1 MACGHHFGVAQ
12 KPRAGCGAT
21 TKNSTPGNAYGI
33 ATTAARAANK
43 SGTNR
48 ARGGPKMTPRDLEKD
63 AVVIGRRY
71 GFTRHAD
78 VMGAAWLAAREAEAK
93 WRADGGAGRRTF
105 FARRLRV
112 ELLRELPRRSLP
124 LHLLTEL
131 PENDAGIAADE
142 GDVAAECNMALAAE
156 RIAMLPSLERRLA
169 EEVLAGATLRETAEK
184 MQISLRR
191 AQQLLVSAVDLL
203 RARPDG
209 GQGDFWWGEER

>member
-1 MACGHHFGVAQ
+1 
-12 KPRAGCGAT
+12 
-21 TKNSTPGNAYGI
+21 
-33 ATTAARAANK
+33 
-43 SGTNR
+43 
-48 ARGGPKMTPRDLEKD
+48 MTLSDWEKD

-105 FARRLRV
+105 FCRRLRV

-131 PENDAGIAADE
+131 PENDYSINCEGEEGAAAERDMTMANTRIGLLPPRE
-142 GDVAAECNMALAAE
+142 RRVAAEIL
-156 RIAMLPSLERRLA
+156 RGSP
-169 EEVLAGATLRETAEK
+169 LREVANA
-184 MQISLRR
+184 MGISLRR

-203 RARPDG
+203 QARPDG
-209 GQGDFWWGEER
+209 GQGDFWRGEGG